1 MAIQL
6 KLSRVTVIS
15 TYVDSSSHSELL
27 KDGMFTTKRHQQQF
41 YQLVQ
46 EWSQCKEEGLNGL
59 LHGLTSLLG
68 PLATLVLPQ
77 QYNYPY
83 P

>member
-1 MAIQL
+1 MAW
-6 KLSRVTVIS
+6 
-15 TYVDSSSHSELL
+15 
-27 KDGMFTTKRHQQQF
+27 FTTKRHQQQF
-41 YQLVQ
+41 HQLVQ